1 MLNDILNVEGVS
13 LLNKEEQGTV
23 QGGLGGC
30 VITVMHNGH
39 SHQVGIL
46 TGDGEANE
54 TAGAHA
60 ACADALNAG
69 FDRCFYDCSFD
80 GIG

>member
-1 MLNDILNVEGVS
+1 MLNDILNLEGVS

-30 VITVMHNGH
+30 VLTIVHGDHTHTGIVITE
-39 SHQVGIL
+39 
-46 TGDGEANE
+46 DGEAAE

-60 ACADALNAG
+60 ACGEVLNAG
-69 FDRCFYDCSFD
+69 ADRCFYDCSFD
-80 GIG
+80 GVG